1 MGAYMTYLVTTKTTL
16 PSFKEPEVFVR
27 RRFSD
32 FLGLYYR
39 LAEKYM
45 CLGYIVPP
53 APEKS
58 VSGNFSPSLPPLPP
72 SLLSFLPS
80 LPFPPLPFP
89 PSLSPLPPS
98 LFSSPSFLSPSPF
111 SLSFSFLYI
120 HFISMVSNRNDKD

>member
-58 VSGNFSPSLPPLPP
+58 VSGNLSPSPLSLPFLPPLPFPPLPP
-72 SLLSFLPS
+72 SLF
-80 LPFPPLPFP
+80 PFP
-89 PSLSPLPPS
+89 PSLSLP
-98 LFSSPSFLSPSPF
+98 PF
-111 SLSFSFLYI
+111 SLSVSFLYI
-120 HFISMVSNRNDKD
+120 HFIFMVSNRNDKDQVLKE

>member
-1 MGAYMTYLVTTKTTL
+1 MHCAVENYYTQHCICMYQLFTYHITCLVCVTGDGMGAYMTYLVTTKTTL

-39 LAEKYM
+39 LAEKFM

-58 VSGNFSPSLPPLPP
+58 VSGRHIYIGHFCSLPL
-72 SLLSFLPS
+72 
-80 LPFPPLPFP
+80 
-89 PSLSPLPPS
+89 
-98 LFSSPSFLSPSPF
+98 
-111 SLSFSFLYI
+111 LYI
-120 HFISMVSNRNDKD
+120 SVHDYILCISNV